1 MDFLTFNKPWFL
13 YHKQHY
19 LTQVFTEA
27 HLGHLGIN
35 EIIFTVSTKFIKFIF
50 TVPQTEDFV

>member
-13 YHKQHY
+13 YQKQHY
-19 LTQVFTEA
+19 LTQAFTED
-27 HLGHLGIN
+27 HLDYLEIN
-35 EIIFTVSTKFIKFIF
+35 EIIFTVSIKFIKFIF

>member
-1 MDFLTFNKPWFL
+1 MGFLTFNKPWFL
-13 YHKQHY
+13 YHKQYY
-19 LTQVFTEA
+19 LTQTFTEA